1 MIDPSII
8 VDGAKRIWEMI
19 PEDFLD
25 WSKSEVLNFI
35 QRKLPDF
42 FNFCKGKISAL
53 WARITNKK
61 AKEAVDTATSNIL
74 FLNDQIPLDI
84 KKNLFE
90 RITGSQYNPDTN
102 MTTQDLTEI
111 IQTDEEKKAAAMQM
125 AYLMA
130 VLGQINQK
138 QEAMVNEYV
147 SALKITEELRREI
160 ENELLEAEKEF
171 ARFAEELRRLDD
183 EFKRTSS
190 ETAKAKKEASDII
203 DLI

>member
-1 MIDPSII
+1 
-8 VDGAKRIWEMI
+8 
-19 PEDFLD
+19 
-25 WSKSEVLNFI
+25 
-35 QRKLPDF
+35 
-42 FNFCKGKISAL
+42 
-53 WARITNKK
+53 
-61 AKEAVDTATSNIL
+61 
-74 FLNDQIPLDI
+74 
-84 KKNLFE
+84 
-90 RITGSQYNPDTN
+90 
-102 MTTQDLTEI
+102 
-111 IQTDEEKKAAAMQM
+111 
-125 AYLMA
+125 MA